1 MQLKSHAGFDSLPS
15 RLKGNQMKLEQIRP
29 CFTYMTLEE
38 QESFFCQ
45 YYERRNQDLKESIIA
60 ISSKKAA
67 KLPGRTKD
75 KKVSVTPEQL
85 ALLKKMGFI

>member
-1 MQLKSHAGFDSLPS
+1 
-15 RLKGNQMKLEQIRP
+15 
-29 CFTYMTLEE
+29 MTPEE

-60 ISSKKAA
+60 IPTKKSSTKS
-67 KLPGRTKD
+67 PGRTKD

-85 ALLKKMGFI
+85 VLLKKMGLI

>member
-1 MQLKSHAGFDSLPS
+1 
-15 RLKGNQMKLEQIRP
+15 MKLEQIRP
-29 CFTYMTLEE
+29 CFTHMTPEE

-60 ISSKKAA
+60 IPRKSATKS
-67 KLPGRTKD
+67 PGRTKD